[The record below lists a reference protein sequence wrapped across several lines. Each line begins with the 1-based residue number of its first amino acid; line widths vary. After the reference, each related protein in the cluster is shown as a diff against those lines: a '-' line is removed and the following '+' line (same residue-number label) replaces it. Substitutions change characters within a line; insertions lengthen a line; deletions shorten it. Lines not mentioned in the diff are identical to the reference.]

1 MTWSVGAAWSLPAV
15 SRASVATA
23 CSGSEILDTTQ
34 VDERPNQK
42 FTGRPV
48 ETEAGKLAVS
58 RLIVRCGAP
67 DVFG

>member
-1 MTWSVGAAWSLPAV
+1 M
-15 SRASVATA
+15 
-23 CSGSEILDTTQ
+23 Q

-42 FTGRPV
+42 YTGRPV
-48 ETEAGKLAVS
+48 ETEAGKLTVS